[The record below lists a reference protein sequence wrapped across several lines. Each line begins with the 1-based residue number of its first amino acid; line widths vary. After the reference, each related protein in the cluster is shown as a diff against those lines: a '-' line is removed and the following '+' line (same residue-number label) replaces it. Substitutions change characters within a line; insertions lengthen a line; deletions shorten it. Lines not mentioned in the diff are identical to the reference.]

1 MTKLPIGRDP
11 VPRGGGPSVASGDP
25 ERKGLADQHCVRL
38 PVLAPV
44 PAHAHPVR
52 SGPFYAHP
60 HDVTRSCDVGDQDKV
75 EVAETVDREPYPA
88 LLPAWHPA

>member
-1 MTKLPIGRDP
+1 MRRDH

-25 ERKGLADQHCVRL
+25 ERKGLAHQHRVGL

-44 PAHAHPVR
+44 PAHAHPAR
-52 SGPFYAHP
+52 SGPFHAHP
-60 HDVTRSCDVGDQDKV
+60 HDVTRSCNVGDQDKV
-75 EVAETVDREPYPA
+75 EVLETVDREPYPA